1 MPNVNSL
8 EYQRTLQKQEKAVE
22 LVDIWAAIL
31 DAGEAIKALGGSY
44 PDEHIRKAQDALL
57 RAGKL
62 ATGDL
67 TDDVIKEIATVGTAR
82 IWAANMGQVFAG
94 ETIIDGTSGE
104 TCICTVTHQAQA
116 LYAPGTEG
124 GRTLFR
130 LIREEP
136 EEPGTYLD
144 FAWGEHVPYGA
155 VRRDPI
161 DGKLYTPIKE
171 AGVTLYEPHYPHLV
185 PSEYKLYEDGGEE
198 PEPGPEPEPEPAM
211 AEVISLARMTAQ
223 ALPDAQ
229 ALQVSS
235 LYPLW
240 AAGTS
245 YGGKGEAVIVRR
257 PNGYLYRCRE
267 PHTAQAGWEPE
278 TTAALWAA
286 IQGSQAGTPED
297 PIPAAR
303 GMEYQYGLYYLDPED
318 SQIYP
323 CRRTGEEE
331 GGKVVLQYLPHELV
345 GQYFEVVE

>member
-1 MPNVNSL
+1 MKFIKSVPNPSGAYPAAKSMPFPGCL
-8 EYQRTLQKQEKAVE
+8 
-22 LVDIWAAIL
+22 
-31 DAGEAIKALGGSY
+31 
-44 PDEHIRKAQDALL
+44 P
-57 RAGKL
+57 
-62 ATGDL
+62 L
-67 TDDVIKEIATVGTAR
+67 TDSQAETLVAYNGFVPITREPDPDLEAWEAWK
-82 IWAANMGQVFAG
+82 AAQ
-94 ETIIDGTSGE
+94 
-104 TCICTVTHQAQA
+104 
-116 LYAPGTEG
+116 P
-124 GRTLFR
+124 
-130 LIREEP
+130 
-136 EEPGTYLD
+136 
-144 FAWGEHVPYGA
+144 
-155 VRRDPI
+155 
-161 DGKLYTPIKE
+161 
-171 AGVTLYEPHYPHLV
+171 
-185 PSEYKLYEDGGEE
+185 
-198 PEPGPEPEPEPAM
+198 PEPEPEPAM

-229 ALQVSS
+229 ALQVPS

-318 SQIYP
+318 SQIYL

>member
-1 MPNVNSL
+1 MGAL
-8 EYQRTLQKQEKAVE
+8 DGLK
-22 LVDIWAAIL
+22 IL
-31 DAGEAIKALGGSY
+31 DFSTLLPGPYATLLLADLGAEVLKVSGRDKYDLVVHWPPEIEGS
-44 PDEHIRKAQDALL
+44 
-57 RAGKL
+57 G
-62 ATGDL
+62 
-67 TDDVIKEIATVGTAR
+67 V
-82 IWAANMGQVFAG
+82 
-94 ETIIDGTSGE
+94 
-104 TCICTVTHQAQA
+104 TVTPDLEAWEAWKAAQ
-116 LYAPGTEG
+116 P
-124 GRTLFR
+124 
-130 LIREEP
+130 
-136 EEPGTYLD
+136 
-144 FAWGEHVPYGA
+144 
-155 VRRDPI
+155 
-161 DGKLYTPIKE
+161 
-171 AGVTLYEPHYPHLV
+171 
-185 PSEYKLYEDGGEE
+185 
-198 PEPGPEPEPEPAM
+198 PEPEPEPAM

-229 ALQVSS
+229 ALQVPS

-278 TTAALWAA
+278 TTAALWVA
-286 IQGSQAGTPED
+286 IQGSQAGTLED

-318 SQIYP
+318 SQIYL

>member
-1 MPNVNSL
+1 MEGRP
-8 EYQRTLQKQEKAVE
+8 APG
-22 LVDIWAAIL
+22 A
-31 DAGEAIKALGGSY
+31 
-44 PDEHIRKAQDALL
+44 
-57 RAGKL
+57 RAG
-62 ATGDL
+62 
-67 TDDVIKEIATVGTAR
+67 
-82 IWAANMGQVFAG
+82 
-94 ETIIDGTSGE
+94 
-104 TCICTVTHQAQA
+104 
-116 LYAPGTEG
+116 
-124 GRTLFR
+124 
-130 LIREEP
+130 
-136 EEPGTYLD
+136 
-144 FAWGEHVPYGA
+144 
-155 VRRDPI
+155 
-161 DGKLYTPIKE
+161 
-171 AGVTLYEPHYPHLV
+171 
-185 PSEYKLYEDGGEE
+185 
-198 PEPGPEPEPEPAM
+198 AM

-318 SQIYP
+318 SQIYL

>member
-1 MPNVNSL
+1 
-8 EYQRTLQKQEKAVE
+8 
-22 LVDIWAAIL
+22 
-31 DAGEAIKALGGSY
+31 
-44 PDEHIRKAQDALL
+44 
-57 RAGKL
+57 
-62 ATGDL
+62 
-67 TDDVIKEIATVGTAR
+67 
-82 IWAANMGQVFAG
+82 
-94 ETIIDGTSGE
+94 
-104 TCICTVTHQAQA
+104 
-116 LYAPGTEG
+116 
-124 GRTLFR
+124 
-130 LIREEP
+130 
-136 EEPGTYLD
+136 
-144 FAWGEHVPYGA
+144 
-155 VRRDPI
+155 
-161 DGKLYTPIKE
+161 
-171 AGVTLYEPHYPHLV
+171 
-185 PSEYKLYEDGGEE
+185 
-198 PEPGPEPEPEPAM
+198 M

-229 ALQVSS
+229 ALQVPS

-318 SQIYP
+318 SRIYL